1 MNFFDLH
8 CDTATE
14 AMKCHAGLCGNG
26 LQLDLDKWQSGRLC
40 QSYAVFIPDTLRGE
54 AAWQYFLKCSGY
66 WKDCIENTPDM
77 LLLRKPA
84 EASAQWRQKKHT
96 CFFSVEG
103 GAVLAGRLE
112 RIQTLADYG
121 VRTLTLTWNGEN
133 ELASGTAATGG
144 LKPLGRD
151 IIRELERC
159 SIVAD
164 VSHLNDESMGDVI
177 EWAQRPVIA
186 THSNSRRLCNVP
198 RNLTDDQFRCIAE
211 RRGLVG
217 LNFFTGFL
225 REDRKHACME
235 DLLRKRFVTKT
246 HLTSGGGTMQN
257 KNRAEHKTL
266 HGGGCL
272 CKPYGSAFTVGI
284 AGCVICMIECYCD
297 AVGGAVA
304 RLVVVDTIFH
314 ITFNAGNT
322 AAIGR
327 TTEIAHNYNLLL
339 ISSR

>member
-54 AAWQYFLKCSGY
+54 AAWQYFLQCSGY

-84 EASAQWRQKKHT
+84 EASAQWRQQKHT

-112 RIQTLADYG
+112 RIQALADCG

-133 ELASGTAATGG
+133 ELASGTTATGG
-144 LKPLGRD
+144 LKPLGRN

-159 SIVAD
+159 CIVAD
-164 VSHLNDESMGDVI
+164 VSHLNDESMSDVI

-225 REDRKHACME
+225 REDRKDACME
-235 DLLRKRFVTKT
+235 DLLR
-246 HLTSGGGTMQN
+246 H
-257 KNRAEHKTL
+257 AEHFL
-266 HGGGCL
+266 DLGGEEVL
-272 CKPYGSAFTVGI
+272 ALGSDFDGAEMPCDLPDCGALPALAGRLTEAFGVTI
-284 AGCVICMIECYCD
+284 SEKICYKNALDFWQRYD
-297 AVGGAVA
+297 A
-304 RLVVVDTIFH
+304 
-314 ITFNAGNT
+314 
-322 AAIGR
+322 
-327 TTEIAHNYNLLL
+327 E
-339 ISSR
+339 

>member
-54 AAWQYFLKCSGY
+54 AAWQYFLQCSGY

-84 EASAQWRQKKHT
+84 EASAQWRQQKHT

-112 RIQTLADYG
+112 RIQSLADCG

-144 LKPLGRD
+144 LKPLGRN

-159 SIVAD
+159 CIVAD
-164 VSHLNDESMGDVI
+164 VSHLNDESMSDVI

-235 DLLRKRFVTKT
+235 DLLR
-246 HLTSGGGTMQN
+246 H
-257 KNRAEHKTL
+257 AEHFL
-266 HGGGCL
+266 DLGGEEVL
-272 CKPYGSAFTVGI
+272 ALGSDFDGAKMPCDLPDCGALPALAGRLTEAFGVTI
-284 AGCVICMIECYCD
+284 SEKICYKNALDFWQRYD
-297 AVGGAVA
+297 A
-304 RLVVVDTIFH
+304 
-314 ITFNAGNT
+314 
-322 AAIGR
+322 
-327 TTEIAHNYNLLL
+327 E
-339 ISSR
+339 

>member
-66 WKDCIENTPDM
+66 WKEQIAETPEM
-77 LLLRKPA
+77 VLLRQPA
-84 EASAQWRQKKHT
+84 EAAEQWRRGKQT
-96 CFFSVEG
+96 CFFAVEG
-103 GAVLAGRLE
+103 GAVLAGRPE
-112 RIQTLADYG
+112 RVETLAGRG
-121 VRTLTLTWNGEN
+121 VRMLTLTWNGEN
-133 ELASGTAATGG
+133 ELASGTTATGG

-151 IIRELERC
+151 IIRELEHC

-235 DLLRKRFVTKT
+235 ELLR
-246 HLTSGGGTMQN
+246 H
-257 KNRAEHKTL
+257 AEHFL
-266 HGGGCL
+266 DLGGEEVL
-272 CKPYGSAFTVGI
+272 ALGSDFDGAEMPCDLPDCGALPALAGRLTEAFGVTI
-284 AGCVICMIECYCD
+284 SEKICYKNALDFWQRYD
-297 AVGGAVA
+297 A
-304 RLVVVDTIFH
+304 
-314 ITFNAGNT
+314 
-322 AAIGR
+322 
-327 TTEIAHNYNLLL
+327 E
-339 ISSR
+339 

>member
-54 AAWQYFLKCSGY
+54 AAWQYFLQCSGY

-84 EASAQWRQKKHT
+84 EASAQWRQQKHT

-112 RIQTLADYG
+112 RIQSLADCG

-144 LKPLGRD
+144 LKPLGRN

-159 SIVAD
+159 CIVAD

-235 DLLRKRFVTKT
+235 DLLR
-246 HLTSGGGTMQN
+246 H
-257 KNRAEHKTL
+257 AEHFL
-266 HGGGCL
+266 DLGGEEVL
-272 CKPYGSAFTVGI
+272 ALGSDFDGAEMPSDLSDCGALPAL
-284 AGCVICMIECYCD
+284 AGRLTETFGVTISEKICYKNALDFWQRYD
-297 AVGGAVA
+297 A
-304 RLVVVDTIFH
+304 
-314 ITFNAGNT
+314 
-322 AAIGR
+322 
-327 TTEIAHNYNLLL
+327 E
-339 ISSR
+339 

>member
-54 AAWQYFLKCSGY
+54 AAWQYFLQCSGY

-112 RIQTLADYG
+112 RIQSLADCG

-144 LKPLGRD
+144 LKPLGRN

-159 SIVAD
+159 CIVAD

-235 DLLRKRFVTKT
+235 DLLR
-246 HLTSGGGTMQN
+246 H
-257 KNRAEHKTL
+257 AEHFL
-266 HGGGCL
+266 DLGGEEVL
-272 CKPYGSAFTVGI
+272 ALGSDFDGAEMPSDLPDCGALPALAGRLTEAFGVTI
-284 AGCVICMIECYCD
+284 SEKICYKNALDFWQRYD
-297 AVGGAVA
+297 A
-304 RLVVVDTIFH
+304 
-314 ITFNAGNT
+314 
-322 AAIGR
+322 
-327 TTEIAHNYNLLL
+327 E
-339 ISSR
+339 

>member
-1 MNFFDLH
+1 
-8 CDTATE
+8 
-14 AMKCHAGLCGNG
+14 
-26 LQLDLDKWQSGRLC
+26 
-40 QSYAVFIPDTLRGE
+40 
-54 AAWQYFLKCSGY
+54 
-66 WKDCIENTPDM
+66 M

-84 EASAQWRQKKHT
+84 EASAQWRQQKHT

-112 RIQTLADYG
+112 RIQSLADCG

-159 SIVAD
+159 CIVAD

-235 DLLRKRFVTKT
+235 DLLR
-246 HLTSGGGTMQN
+246 H
-257 KNRAEHKTL
+257 AEHFL
-266 HGGGCL
+266 DLGGEEVL
-272 CKPYGSAFTVGI
+272 ALGSDFDGAEMPCDLPDCGALPALAGRLKEAFGVTI
-284 AGCVICMIECYCD
+284 SEKICYKNALDFWQRYD
-297 AVGGAVA
+297 A
-304 RLVVVDTIFH
+304 
-314 ITFNAGNT
+314 
-322 AAIGR
+322 
-327 TTEIAHNYNLLL
+327 E
-339 ISSR
+339 